1 MPPSLCPDVE
11 RIPGKASGA
20 WVVRGTRIPVQAVID
35 NADDG
40 FSAEEIVAASIRASA
55 LSWRGV

>member
-1 MPPSLCPDVE
+1 
-11 RIPGKASGA
+11 
-20 WVVRGTRIPVQAVID
+20 VRGTRIPVQAVID
-35 NADDG
+35 NADEG